1 MLPLLLS
8 NLLHLGL
15 TLVGLMALLGWL
27 HLQERLSGRYLAHK
41 LGWRAVLLTGWL
53 GVPVHELAHLITAK
67 LFGHRII
74 AWKLFE
80 PDPVSGTLGYVRHAY
95 SRQNLWQVLG
105 TLFIGLA
112 PLALGGLL
120 LSGLLVWMLPPA
132 ALDALTRQARHL
144 DNAAAAGGVQE
155 LLTALQALVRDFGVA
170 LWVNRTWWLPLQLY
184 LGICIASHLC
194 PSPGDLAGAWPGS
207 VLGTILTLGVV
218 ALLSSRGVSLA
229 VAGAVLIPLLLLT
242 LATTLFQGLYV
253 SLVGMVFRL
262 RA

>member
-1 MLPLLLS
+1 V
-8 NLLHLGL
+8 GL
-15 TLVGLMALLGWL
+15 TLVGLIALLGWL

-41 LGWRAVLLTGWL
+41 LGWRAVLITGWL

-120 LSGLLVWMLPPA
+120 LSGLLVWMLPPP
-132 ALDALTRQARHL
+132 ALNTLVRQA
-144 DNAAAAGGVQE
+144 QE
-155 LLTALQALVRDFGVA
+155 LSIGAANGAQDLPRGLQALLWGFCTA

-218 ALLSSRGVSLA
+218 ALQSSRGVSLA
-229 VAGAVLIPLLLLT
+229 VAGSVLIPLLLLT

-253 SLVGMVFRL
+253 ALVGMVFRL
-262 RA
+262 RR